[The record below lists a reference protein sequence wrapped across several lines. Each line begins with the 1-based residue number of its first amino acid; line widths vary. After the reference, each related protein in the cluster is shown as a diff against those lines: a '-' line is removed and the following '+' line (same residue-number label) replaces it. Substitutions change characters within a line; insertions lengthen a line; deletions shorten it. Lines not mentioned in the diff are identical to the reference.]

1 MNFSLESANQI
12 PNHLLIFEYGMKK
25 TCQQLKTHATGYF
38 VVGRLTVNKWRK
50 GRDIKN
56 EKGGGSEQMRKR
68 ERADCWTYRKLT
80 FSQDSS
86 SSLLAGSAASCI
98 FHVSP
103 LKYSSSPRI
112 HRHLLAGEAADQ
124 AMREASPPA
133 LVMRPAALASVTS
146 ISCTVYR
153 ASIASC
159 QPLVSGSLYLP
170 PVCHS
175 FLSAIHSHH
184 SGTKLSTS
192 FCFVGHCAPSKDKYG
207 SASSVSME

>member
-1 MNFSLESANQI
+1 
-12 PNHLLIFEYGMKK
+12 MKK
-25 TCQQLKTHATGYF
+25 AEGVSK
-38 VVGRLTVNKWRK
+38 RER
-50 GRDIKN
+50 
-56 EKGGGSEQMRKR
+56 ER

-159 QPLVSGSLYLP
+159 QPLVSGSLHL
-170 PVCHS
+170 S
-175 FLSAIHSHH
+175 LSAIPSCLPFLLI
-184 SGTKLSTS
+184 TQALSS
-192 FCFVGHCAPSKDKYG
+192 PRL
-207 SASSVSME
+207 SALLATVLHRRTNTAQPAQ